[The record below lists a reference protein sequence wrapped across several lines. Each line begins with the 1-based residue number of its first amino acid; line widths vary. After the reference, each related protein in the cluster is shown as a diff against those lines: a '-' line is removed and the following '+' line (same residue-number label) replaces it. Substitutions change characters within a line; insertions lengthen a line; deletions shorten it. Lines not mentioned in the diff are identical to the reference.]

1 MSEYS
6 EEVCRLCLT
15 TEKSRS
21 YYFLLDLEHLE
32 TISLSF
38 ALDSDLQDPNIHPK
52 HICDECNFLI
62 NRFFKLKQ
70 IATENDVFIINYQDQ
85 IHGQGITV
93 AMEKARKDNEE
104 ETENNKN
111 VTPI

>member
-1 MSEYS
+1 MPNH
-6 EEVCRLCLT
+6 RG
-15 TEKSRS
+15 RS

-62 NRFFKLKQ
+62 NSLLKLKQ

-85 IHGQGITV
+85 IHGQVIAV

-111 VTPI
+111 VLLLKTL